1 VVERRWDL
9 KGGNENEESGDDEE
23 ESEDGP
29 RESQEEGT
37 LLFVSC

>member
-1 VVERRWDL
+1 MVERRWDL
-9 KGGNENEESGDDEE
+9 KGGNENEE

-29 RESQEEGT
+29 GESQEEGT